1 MTTSHLIPVILAFV
15 TLSPALAQ
23 DGHDLDQAAKDLGS
37 QEMLVRQQASEK
49 LWKAGREATG
59 VLSKL
64 AASDDPEILR
74 RATLLLKRIEL
85 NLNLDTPA
93 GILDLL
99 DRYDQLGPTARINAL
114 KQLDKPEFSL
124 TLLKLW
130 SKEKSFR
137 VRDAVEAIVSKA
149 LNKAVQSALAEN
161 DPESAEDLLKKLP
174 NHPNGPTWLA
184 GLYAANGN
192 LGKKIAE
199 LEAGQDQTQ
208 RPLLLACYR
217 RAGLLDQALELARE
231 MNDLKSLASLS
242 LLKGDYRPYFEW
254 AEKSGNGSSQ
264 GKVIK
269 ILRAKEEGKDEEA
282 LAHAKEL
289 LEGIEKK
296 RSHSDRERSYQIL
309 HLTGFYELSVPSMKK
324 TESSRLYSLDYT
336 NMETSKWLERYDLP
350 ASAAARERWVAE
362 QIQSIAKGVAVPTE
376 NVRKIFALAGHNYNL
391 GEKEEAW
398 KLVNELKDASKK
410 AGGAQ
415 WGSFKE
421 QVYSYFR
428 HGLGIEEIGPDWQ
441 EGDYLQFLNKFY
453 TSEDEEKEKLWKELT
468 KAGDLTLRE
477 RFDLIS
483 DFYGWSD
490 APHTDRI
497 ASWKKMIELGRKNP
511 DLLDLFLKIGRDFL
525 PVEIVIE
532 GILARD
538 DRFEDL
544 SETEQRFTLGQ
555 FVVLRDWKRA
565 LELFERMKD
574 PAKKHPALAV
584 GILRKAGRKEE
595 ANDALAHALND
606 CVILPSRLGKLSQE
620 LQIAGCYEE
629 ALALKKRMT
638 LELSPDSS
646 AWKQNLEWLWKEAI
660 ASGEQKQA
668 RAIAL
673 AICVSSV
680 EGSSWGSYTQPLSN
694 FLRMQTCRSLDLAR
708 AGKTDEAIEAI
719 DKAIAPIPAST
730 SIADIFIENI
740 DRKAFPKVHQHVFQY
755 AYQHYNKVIAKHPRF
770 VRPRNGLAWL
780 CAVSELHLE
789 EAERHSVVSLTNNP
803 DGSYYDTLARI
814 HRGFGNFDEE
824 FRIQKHAVQSSSSSY
839 LGSVS
844 EILAVYDDI
853 LRRRAAK

>member
-1 MTTSHLIPVILAFV
+1 
-15 TLSPALAQ
+15 
-23 DGHDLDQAAKDLGS
+23 
-37 QEMLVRQQASEK
+37 
-49 LWKAGREATG
+49 
-59 VLSKL
+59 
-64 AASDDPEILR
+64 
-74 RATLLLKRIEL
+74 
-85 NLNLDTPA
+85 
-93 GILDLL
+93 
-99 DRYDQLGPTARINAL
+99 
-114 KQLDKPEFSL
+114 
-124 TLLKLW
+124 
-130 SKEKSFR
+130 
-137 VRDAVEAIVSKA
+137 
-149 LNKAVQSALAEN
+149 
-161 DPESAEDLLKKLP
+161 
-174 NHPNGPTWLA
+174 
-184 GLYAANGN
+184 
-192 LGKKIAE
+192 
-199 LEAGQDQTQ
+199 
-208 RPLLLACYR
+208 
-217 RAGLLDQALELARE
+217 
-231 MNDLKSLASLS
+231 
-242 LLKGDYRPYFEW
+242 
-254 AEKSGNGSSQ
+254 
-264 GKVIK
+264 
-269 ILRAKEEGKDEEA
+269 
-282 LAHAKEL
+282 
-289 LEGIEKK
+289 
-296 RSHSDRERSYQIL
+296 
-309 HLTGFYELSVPSMKK
+309 MKK

-376 NVRKIFALAGHNYNL
+376 NVRKIFALAGHKYNL